1 MIDMTTPE
9 KENELLSYSPEER
22 RKLLKRRDMTG
33 RGGTIGPM
41 ILWNM
46 AFFMFPLIYILFISF
61 CQRNAFGQIKYD
73 LTFDNYR
80 TFFTGTYMQVMLKS
94 IKMAFEV
101 TIIVILIAYPYAYF
115 VSKLRRKTQSLLMLL
130 IMIPSW
136 TNSLLRVYALMNI
149 MSTSGLINNMLIRL
163 GIISEPI
170 QMLYTDFAVYLGMIF
185 TTLPFM
191 ILPLYSNLQKMDR
204 SVLEAGRDLGCSS
217 FQLFWRVIFPIS
229 LPGLA
234 GGIALVFIPA
244 MANFFIA
251 DLMGGGKSINIG
263 NVIQNQFSTSNNWP
277 LGSAISVILMIV
289 SAVLV
294 SEANRLAESGGHAA
308 KSKK

>member
-1 MIDMTTPE
+1 MNDQEHDTV
-9 KENELLSYSPEER
+9 SYTPEER
-22 RKLLKRRDMTG
+22 KKLIRRRNIISG
-33 RGGTIGPM
+33 SGTIGPM
-41 ILWNM
+41 MLWNI
-46 AFFMFPLIYILFISF
+46 AFFMFPLLYILVISF
-61 CQRNAFGQIKYD
+61 CQRNMLGQIKFD
-73 LTFDNYR
+73 LTLDNYEI
-80 TFFTGTYMQVMLKS
+80 FFSGTYLQVMLQS
-94 IKMAFEV
+94 LQMAFGV
-101 TIIVILIAYPYAYF
+101 TVIVILISYPYAYF
-115 VSKLRRKTQSLLMLL
+115 VSKFSKKTQSLLMLL

-136 TNSLLRVYALMNI
+136 TNSLLRVYALMNL
-149 MSTSGLINNMLIRL
+149 MSTSGLINTMLMNA
-163 GIISEPI
+163 GIIREPI

-191 ILPLYSNLQKMDR
+191 ILPLYSNLQKMDP

-217 FQLFWRVIFPIS
+217 FSLFWKVIFPIS

-277 LGSAISVILMIV
+277 LGSAISVILMII
-289 SAVLV
+289 SATLV
-294 SEANRLAESGGHAA
+294 TAANRFAESGGHAKKA
-308 KSKK
+308 KT

>member
-1 MIDMTTPE
+1 MDMSNPE
-9 KENELLSYSPEER
+9 KETGVVSYTPEER
-22 RKLLKRRDMTG
+22 RKLLKRRDMAG
-33 RGGTIGPM
+33 QGGTIGPM
-41 ILWNM
+41 IIWNI

-73 LTFDNYR
+73 LTFDNYK
-80 TFFTGTYMQVMLKS
+80 TFFTGTYVQVMWKS

-101 TIIVILIAYPYAYF
+101 TLLVILISYPYAYF
-115 VSKLRRKTQSLLMLL
+115 VSKFSKKTQSLLMLL

-149 MSTSGLINNMLIRL
+149 MSTSGLINSALMKL

-191 ILPLYSNLQKMDR
+191 ILPLYSNLQKMDK
-204 SVLEAGRDLGCSS
+204 SVLEAGRDLGCSN

-234 GGIALVFIPA
+234 GEIALVFIPA

-277 LGSAISVILMIV
+277 LGSAVSVLLMIV

-294 SEANRLAESGGHAA
+294 TVANRFAESGGHAKKA
-308 KSKK
+308 KT